1 MLALLMH
8 AAMTSAE
15 APGSS
20 SHCAAEQSLDTYWFL
35 VQPWPLL
42 GMQDTHLLWSTRWA
56 AWPVHWLT
64 RTKEGLH
71 AVALHVRHLV
81 VSSVAL
87 PCAVQFVIYDR
98 DAFARCVL

>member
-8 AAMTSAE
+8 ADMTSAD
-15 APGSS
+15 APGRS
-20 SHCAAEQSLDTYWFL
+20 SHCAAEHSLDTYWFL
-35 VQPWPLL
+35 VQPCPLL
-42 GMQDTHLLWSTRWA
+42 GMHDTHLLVSRV

-81 VSSVAL
+81 VSSVVL
-87 PCAVQFVIYDR
+87 PCAVLFVIYDR
-98 DAFARCVL
+98 DAFVGRVR